1 MTLRAV
7 VKAGGSVGVDRDA
20 VATLVAEVARLDE
33 IVLVH
38 GASAETDRIA
48 AALGVPQETITSPSG
63 HSSRRTDRR
72 TLEVF
77 AMAALGVENFLYV
90 EKLQQRGIDAVGL
103 SGISG
108 RLLVAKR
115 KDVRSVKDGKTFLL
129 RDDYTGTV
137 EAVNLPLLTQFIG
150 PGRVPVVAP
159 LALSTENEALN
170 VDGDRVAA
178 RIAVAIDADAL
189 LILTNVP
196 GLLRDPRYPSSLR
209 SRCRPRTRRSTST
222 ATASPRGS
230 RSRSTPTRC
239 SYSRTCPVCC
249 GIRTIRRRSSPRRR
263 STRPRSSRRAA

>member
-1 MTLRAV
+1 MTVRGV
-7 VKAGGSVGVDRDA
+7 VKAGGSRGVARAA
-20 VATLVAEVARLDE
+20 VATRVAEVARLDE
-33 IVLVH
+33 IGLVQ
-38 GASAETDRIA
+38 GGSAETARLG

-178 RIAVAIDADAL
+178 AIAVAIDADAL
-189 LILTNVP
+189 IILTSVP
-196 GLLRDPRYPSSLR
+196 GLLRDVDDPTSLVAETTVAEAEALATGRMKVKILAAREALEGGVDEVVIRAPTGDPNVRTVIR
-209 SRCRPRTRRSTST
+209 S
-222 ATASPRGS
+222 
-230 RSRSTPTRC
+230 
-239 SYSRTCPVCC
+239 
-249 GIRTIRRRSSPRRR
+249 
-263 STRPRSSRRAA
+263 

>member
-1 MTLRAV
+1 MTVRGV
-7 VKAGGSVGVDRDA
+7 VKAGGSRGVARAA
-20 VATLVAEVARLDE
+20 VATRVAEVARLDE
-33 IVLVH
+33 IGLVQ
-38 GASAETDRIA
+38 GGSAETARLG

-90 EKLQQRGIDAVGL
+90 EKLRQRGIDAVGL
-103 SGISG
+103 SGRSG
-108 RLLVAKR
+108 RLLGAKR

-129 RDDYTGTV
+129 RDDYTGKV

-178 RIAVAIDADAL
+178 AIAVAIDADAL
-189 LILTNVP
+189 IILTSVP
-196 GLLRDPRYPSSLR
+196 GLLRDVDDPTSLVAETTVAEAEALATGRMKVKILAAREALEGGVDEVVIRAPTGDPNVRTVIR
-209 SRCRPRTRRSTST
+209 S
-222 ATASPRGS
+222 
-230 RSRSTPTRC
+230 
-239 SYSRTCPVCC
+239 
-249 GIRTIRRRSSPRRR
+249 
-263 STRPRSSRRAA
+263 